1 MHIAKTTPIVF
12 KGKTSE
18 YFGIWIVNVLLS
30 LLTLGIYSA
39 WAKVRKKKY
48 FYNNAFIENIG
59 FDYHA
64 NPVAILKGRI
74 IAFVVFTVYAFSQNT
89 YPAISLVLILI
100 FFIALPWLVI
110 RASIFNARNTSHRG
124 LRFNF
129 IGHIREAAWAYFVM
143 PIITLLTLGLGV
155 PLSSHQK
162 NKFMVDKHTFGNM
175 PFNMGATV
183 KQFYKEY
190 FTCSVVVSIA
200 LFCLAIPLFILGK
213 DFFQNAHFSLPPI
226 PHATETPNKFQ
237 AMLFVFGAIFLYLLM
252 ILLFTSYLQ
261 AHIGNLVWNST
272 TLNHL
277 SFKSSL
283 RARDLLWIY
292 VSNLLAIALTLGLAT
307 PWAQIR
313 TAQYRASK
321 LELIGDIHFEQFV
334 GHQKADMQAMGEEMA
349 DMFDVDLSF
358 G

>member
-1 MHIAKTTPIVF
+1 MNTAKTTPINF
-12 KGKTSE
+12 NGSTSE

-48 FYNNAFIENIG
+48 FYNNTLIDNIG

-64 NPVAILKGRI
+64 NPIAILKGRA
-74 IAFVVFTVYAFSQNT
+74 IAFGFFIAYAFSQHLH
-89 YPAISLVLILI
+89 PFLPLVFMIL
-100 FFIALPWLVI
+100 FFIALPWLVV

-129 IGHIREAAWAYFVM
+129 IGKINEAVWTFFVM
-143 PIITLLTLGLGV
+143 PIVSMLTLGLGV
-155 PLSSHQK
+155 PFSSHQK
-162 NKFMVDKHTFGNM
+162 SKFLVGKHTFGNT
-175 PFNMGATV
+175 PFNMTATV

-190 FTCSVVVSIA
+190 MLCSAGILA
-200 LFCLAIPLFILGK
+200 TLLCLLVPLFILSK
-213 DFFQNAHFSLPPI
+213 EFFPHVNIPLPSM
-226 PHATETPNKFQ
+226 PHASEKDQF
-237 AMLFVFGAIFLYLLM
+237 AALIGIAVAFIYLL
-252 ILLFTSYLQ
+252 LFLIFSSYLQ
-261 AHIGNLVWNST
+261 ARIGNLVWNST
-272 TLNHL
+272 TLNEL

-283 RARDLLWIY
+283 RVRDLLWIY
-292 VSNLLAIALTLGLAT
+292 ISNLLAIAFTFGLAT

-313 TAQYRASK
+313 TAKYRASK
-321 LELIGDIHFEQFV
+321 LQLVGNIDFEQFV
-334 GHQKADMQAMGEEMA
+334 GNKKADLKAMGEEMA